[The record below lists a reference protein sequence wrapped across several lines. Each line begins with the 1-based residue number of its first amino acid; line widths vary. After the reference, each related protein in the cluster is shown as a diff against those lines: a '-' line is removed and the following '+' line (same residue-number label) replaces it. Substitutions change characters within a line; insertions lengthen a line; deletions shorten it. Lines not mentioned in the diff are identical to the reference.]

1 LLFCTGRS
9 IRDIA
14 SSVGYHHQGRFA
26 MDYRRRFGV
35 KPSDATRPESP
46 LTLAVEPLPLEG
58 FIT

>member
-1 LLFCTGRS
+1 
-9 IRDIA
+9 
-14 SSVGYHHQGRFA
+14 

-58 FIT
+58 LIT